1 MITKNRNRSRG
12 GRFIME
18 IRLARIDDR
27 LIHGQVA
34 TVWTKE
40 TQVERIIVISDDVA
54 KDEVRKTLLTQVA
67 PPGVKAS
74 VVDVQKGIRVYNNPK
89 YATTPVMLLFTNP
102 TDVLTLIEAGVNI
115 TTVNIGGMAFREGK
129 HMITNAVSVDETDE
143 AAFRKL
149 DEKGIE
155 LEIRKVASDNKVKLI
170 PLLDKDK

>member
-1 MITKNRNRSRG
+1 MR
-12 GRFIME
+12 
-18 IRLARIDDR
+18 
-27 LIHGQVA
+27 
-34 TVWTKE
+34 
-40 TQVERIIVISDDVA
+40 
-54 KDEVRKTLLTQVA
+54 
-67 PPGVKAS
+67 
-74 VVDVQKGIRVYNNPK
+74 
-89 YATTPVMLLFTNP
+89 LFTNP
-102 TDVLTLIEAGVNI
+102 TDVLTLVEAGVNI